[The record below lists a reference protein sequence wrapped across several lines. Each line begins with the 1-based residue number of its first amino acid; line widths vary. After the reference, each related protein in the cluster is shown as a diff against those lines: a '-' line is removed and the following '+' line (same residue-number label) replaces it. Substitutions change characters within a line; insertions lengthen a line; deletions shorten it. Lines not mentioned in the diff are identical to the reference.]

1 MKSLDSVPMYGVHH
15 GPPRTSRIRY
25 IKPMTR
31 THRRRI
37 ALFLSLLMTV
47 FLACQGM
54 AQAALVSAAMPVHQP
69 ATMTMSCHES
79 KPADMAKSSPECPAD
94 CQHLDKATDS
104 SSASLAALDHV
115 VPIIAFMLPLA
126 TADVGAI
133 QLTSLSFIPPDP
145 DPPATLRFHRFRE

>member
-1 MKSLDSVPMYGVHH
+1 
-15 GPPRTSRIRY
+15 
-25 IKPMTR
+25 MTR
-31 THRRRI
+31 IHRRRI

-54 AQAALVSAAMPVHQP
+54 AQAALVGTALPASQHQP
-69 ATMTMSCHES
+69 ATMAMSCHES

-94 CQHLDKATDS
+94 CQHLDKASDS
-104 SSASLAALDHV
+104 SSATLAALDHIVPV
-115 VPIIAFMLPLA
+115 VAFMLPLT

>member
-1 MKSLDSVPMYGVHH
+1 MSAFQGGKQ
-15 GPPRTSRIRY
+15 PRNPLQNRVEYTY
-25 IKPMTR
+25 TMTR

-54 AQAALVSAAMPVHQP
+54 AQAAQVGTAMPMNSHQP

-79 KPADMAKSSPECPAD
+79 KPADMAKSAPECPAD

-104 SSASLAALDHV
+104 SSASLVALDHI

>member
-1 MKSLDSVPMYGVHH
+1 
-15 GPPRTSRIRY
+15 
-25 IKPMTR
+25 MTR

-37 ALFLSLLMTV
+37 ALFLSLLMTA

-54 AQAALVSAAMPVHQP
+54 AQAALVGTLMPASPHQA
-69 ATMTMSCHES
+69 ATMVMSCHES
-79 KPADMAKSSPECPAD
+79 KPVDMAKSQSECPSD

-104 SSASLAALDHV
+104 ASASLAALDHV

-126 TADVGAI
+126 AADVGAI
-133 QLTSLSFIPPDP
+133 QLSSLSFIPPDP